1 MNLSLNQKPQN
12 IILKDA
18 ISHPEISLLLC
29 CSQTRLDNAIEKQI
43 NSLVQQDIDWDYL
56 ITLAS
61 RHGVLP
67 LLFNSLNNIC
77 PKAIPKE
84 VLSNLRSFSQKNI
97 QRNLLLTNQLLKI
110 LEIFRVNGI
119 DAVPF
124 KGPML
129 AASVYGNLAYRQF
142 SDLDILVH
150 KKDFLKAKQ
159 LLLCNQYQIHL
170 SKMEEIFLSNHA
182 FQTSFQHLNGMSNI
196 DLHWGIAPRKP
207 RLHSR
212 FDCLWSNLES
222 VSIAGKSV
230 LSFSPES
237 TLVIQC
243 INATKEAHRQ
253 LLKQNCDIN
262 EIIQKYPNLSWDT
275 VLHQAQQLGC
285 RRLVLIGLHVTQKL
299 YGTIL
304 PDQIM
309 KNIASLPIIK
319 QLSEE
324 LKQRFFWDADELEK
338 NFAKSYFINKH
349 NFQTTEL
356 RDRIPY
362 LIDKIITPHAEDRQ
376 FVSLPPSL
384 YYLYYL
390 IRPIRLIGQ
399 SKVLLKPRLPLKK

>member
-1 MNLSLNQKPQN
+1 MNLSLNQKLQD
-12 IILKDA
+12 ILGDA
-18 ISHPEISLLLC
+18 IAQPEISLLLC
-29 CSQTRLDNAIEKQI
+29 CSRTRLNHSIEKQI
-43 NSLVQQDIDWDYL
+43 NLLVQQDIDWKYL
-56 ITLAS
+56 ISLAS

-67 LLFNSLNNIC
+67 LLFNSLNNTC
-77 PKAIPKE
+77 PEAIPQE
-84 VLSNLRSFSQKNI
+84 ILSNLRSFFQQNI
-97 QRNLLLTNQLLKI
+97 QRNLLLTSQLLKI
-110 LEIFRVNGI
+110 LEIFRANGVN
-119 DAVPF
+119 AVPF

-129 AASVYGNLAYRQF
+129 AVSVYGNPAYRQF
-142 SDLDILVH
+142 SDLDIFVH

-159 LLLCNQYQIHL
+159 FLLRNQYQLHL
-170 SKMEEIFLSNHA
+170 TKLEEIFLSNHA
-182 FQTSFQHLNGMSNI
+182 FQTSFHHLNGISNI

-207 RLHSR
+207 RFHSR
-212 FDCLWSNLES
+212 FNCLWSNLES
-222 VSIAGKSV
+222 VSIGGKSV

-262 EIIQKYPNLSWDT
+262 EIIQKYPSLSWDT

-285 RRLVLIGLHVTQKL
+285 KRLVLIGLHVTQKL

-304 PDQIM
+304 PDEVM
-309 KNIASLPIIK
+309 KNIASLPTIE

-324 LKQRFFWDADELEK
+324 LKQRFFLDADELEK
-338 NFAKSYFINKH
+338 NVAKSYFINKH
-349 NFQTTEL
+349 NFKTTEL

-399 SKVLLKPRLPLKK
+399 SKVLFRQRTPLDE